1 LRTGLPATWKHREFA
16 VGGEAHRE
24 DFKGSHMHVRTGD
37 SSILAWWS
45 EANLSLFLLLL
56 VLLGFV
62 FPSLGFEK
70 NNLPLY
76 SDIAFSVVLV
86 VGAVIAWGNR
96 TLFALTLLVASVAM
110 VMRWAKWWMPT
121 STMELWSAATG
132 LAAILTMAVV
142 LFWRVF
148 RPGPVTWMRVQGAI
162 AAYLCLGFGWAHAY
176 HIAALLDPGAFRT
189 TSSDLSAV
197 SSWVNYSF
205 GMLTTLGYEGIGPVH
220 PVAHTLGT
228 GEAVTGQLYLAV
240 LVARLVSAQVSSAQT
255 HADE

>member
-1 LRTGLPATWKHREFA
+1 
-16 VGGEAHRE
+16 
-24 DFKGSHMHVRTGD
+24 MHVKTGD
-37 SSILAWWS
+37 LSIRAWWS

-56 VLLGFV
+56 ILLGFV
-62 FPSLGFEK
+62 FPSLGVEK

-86 VGAVIAWGNR
+86 VGAVVAWGNR
-96 TLFALTLLVASVAM
+96 RLFALTLFVVSVAM
-110 VMRWAKWWMPT
+110 VVRWAKWWMPT
-121 STMELWSAATG
+121 DTMELWSAATG
-132 LAAILTMAVV
+132 LAAILTITVV

-176 HIAALLDPGAFRT
+176 HIVALLDPGAFST
-189 TSSDLSAV
+189 TGSEPTAV
-197 SSWVNYSF
+197 STWANYSF

-228 GEAVTGQLYLAV
+228 AEAVTGQLYLAV
-240 LVARLVSAQVSSAQT
+240 LVARLVSAQVSSAQVSSA
-255 HADE
+255 HKDAEE